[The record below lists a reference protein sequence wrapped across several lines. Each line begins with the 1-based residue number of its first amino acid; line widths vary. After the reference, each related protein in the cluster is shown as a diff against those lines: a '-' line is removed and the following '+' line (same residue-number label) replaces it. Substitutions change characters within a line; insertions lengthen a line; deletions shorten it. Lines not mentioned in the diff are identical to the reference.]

1 MSLSTTRYQN
11 QPCLRLTLPSQDTV
25 LVALHGAHVLSW
37 QTGDGRERLY
47 LSPQAVMGGQAA
59 IRGGVPLCFPQFN
72 TRGPLAKHGFVR
84 NRAWQAV
91 PIDGGCALA
100 HVPAHTQSLQLAL
113 RHAPGAEPS
122 LDALWPFPFE
132 LKLTITLAPS
142 RLLLALQV
150 HNTGMQTMPFTTA
163 LHSYLAVQD
172 LQQVRLQGLAGLRY
186 WDALTDTHPTHAADW
201 RYSGA
206 FDAVFPLPPGPLVLH
221 DKAGALEITQSPNL
235 TNTVVWNPG
244 PTLSAQMADMPD
256 DGYQHM
262 LCVEAAQ
269 IDTPVA
275 LAAGAQWLGWQQLR
289 AL

>member
-1 MSLSTTRYQN
+1 MSLFTTNYQN

-47 LSPQAVMGGQAA
+47 LSPQAVMDGQAA

-72 TRGPLAKHGFVR
+72 TRGPLPKHGFVR
-84 NRAWQAV
+84 NLAWQ
-91 PIDGGCALA
+91 PL
-100 HVPAHTQSLQLAL
+100 PAGDHTDQAATQSLQLKFSHTL
-113 RHAPGAEPS
+113 GAQPQ
-122 LDALWPFPFE
+122 LDALWPHAFE
-132 LKLTITLAPS
+132 LVLTVTLAPHS
-142 RLLLALQV
+142 LVMALNV
-150 HNTGMQTMPFTTA
+150 HNIGPQSMPFTMA
-163 LHSYLAVQD
+163 LHSYLAVQN
-172 LQQVRLQGLAGLRY
+172 LQQLRLQGLAGLRY
-186 WDALTDTHPTHAADW
+186 WDALTDTHPTMAADW

-206 FDAVFPLPPGPLVLH
+206 FDAVFPSPPSPLVLH
-221 DKAGALEITQSPNL
+221 DASGALEITQSPNL

-244 PTLSAQMADMPD
+244 PALSAQLADMPD